1 MLLIWIFEP
10 PTVVDVDDVGERL
23 LALWDVSTDG
33 ELLQYFMVDAVP
45 LLMCGED
52 GDNPVIDN
60 EFIDELSWVI
70 VCRIGDVVMIELCDF
85 GIPALD
91 RTDGVMIE
99 LWFGDELFMYRIR

>member
-1 MLLIWIFEP
+1 MLLIWTLLFE

-23 LALWDVSTDG
+23 LVLWDVSTDG

-52 GDNPVIDN
+52 VDNPVIDN

-70 VCRIGDVVMIELCDF
+70 ECRIGDDF

-91 RTDGVMIE
+91 RTDGGIME
-99 LWFGDELFMYRIR
+99 L